1 VWIGTK
7 DVRSNT
13 GFSEEEGHGVD
24 AGEEFSL
31 KMEKKCEQTGLEP
44 LRLGLRVW
52 IQKQIEIL
60 DPMMQATRGL
70 MTLIKQK
77 LNPEP

>member
-1 VWIGTK
+1 
-7 DVRSNT
+7 
-13 GFSEEEGHGVD
+13 
-24 AGEEFSL
+24 
-31 KMEKKCEQTGLEP
+31 MEKKCEQTGLEP

-70 MTLIKQK
+70 MTLIKQDLGGLQEMVK
-77 LNPEP
+77 HKGQTFLLESMNRYTKTLDPELWSS